1 MRLFAGIPL
10 PGPQRR
16 SIAGNIEELR
26 RQLPGW
32 RWLPGDSLHLT
43 LCFYGEQPRMRV
55 GEITSLLRRLA
66 SSHPPQ
72 PLISDRWGCFPNRRD
87 PRVLWIGFARPGSAP
102 LLAIAEALARKNG
115 VSEPRPLIP
124 HLTLARRK
132 ATGTPLPASLLQ
144 GLPAPGLRWSPDR
157 LVLFESRLAADG
169 PRYRRLS
176 DVPWGRQQP
185 ANWNA

>member
-1 MRLFAGIPL
+1 MVLVWSVTAR
-10 PGPQRR
+10 
-16 SIAGNIEELR
+16 
-26 RQLPGW
+26 
-32 RWLPGDSLHLT
+32 
-43 LCFYGEQPRMRV
+43 
-55 GEITSLLRRLA
+55 
-66 SSHPPQ
+66 SHPPQ
-72 PLISDRWGCFPNRRD
+72 PLISDRWGGFPNRRD
-87 PRVLWIGFARPGSAP
+87 PRVLWLGFARPGSAP
-102 LLAIAEALARKNG
+102 LMAIAEALARKNG

-157 LVLFESRLAADG
+157 LVLFESRLGADG

-185 ANWNA
+185 ATDPDS